1 MGTDVHA
8 VFQTKLGRR
17 WVEVPSAWEQDRHYL
32 LFSWLAGVRNG
43 FGFGGIR
50 TYDPIQPIAEP
61 RGLPSDF
68 ECPDGEWVGDHS
80 FSWLTADEILA
91 AKVPPAVRRVGVV
104 PVEWFRTWDGVTPPT
119 SYSGGISGPAIQVDT
134 PATVTDK
141 TTHVSI
147 SWIETENPF
156 AYFIDEVRKLK
167 EAHGNVRMVFGF
179 DS

>member
-43 FGFGGIR
+43 FGFGGI
-50 TYDPIQPIAEP
+50 
-61 RGLPSDF
+61 F
-68 ECPDGEWVGDHS
+68 
-80 FSWLTADEILA
+80 
-91 AKVPPAVRRVGVV
+91 
-104 PVEWFRTWDGVTPPT
+104 
-119 SYSGGISGPAIQVDT
+119 QVDT